1 MLGSGAHPILRRL
14 GGIPPTLLLIS
25 VLIFGLAHLAPGDP
39 LSFMLGVEAP
49 PDVVEATRA
58 RYQFDRPLPEQ
69 YLLWLGST
77 IRGDFGR
84 SVMTGQTV
92 TVMIAE
98 RLPVTAS
105 LAFTAALFS
114 WLFAFPAGIIAAVRR
129 GSRIDY
135 AISLISTFGMSVP
148 DFVLSLLLILIFA
161 VTLRIL
167 PSTSFVA
174 PWVDPVDWARHIV
187 LPAIALGAIHTA
199 LLARMMRASV
209 LEVLG
214 EDYIRTARSKGLSER
229 VVLRRHALKNA
240 LIPVVTTATINIA
253 QLLGGSIIVEQVFAI
268 PGMGRLLVD
277 AVLRRDY
284 PLIQGITLVIG
295 IIYICASLAS
305 DLVYSRLDPQVS
317 T

>member
-1 MLGSGAHPILRRL
+1 MVRGHHPILRRL
-14 GGIPPTLLLIS
+14 VGIPPTLLLIS
-25 VLIFGLAHLAPGDP
+25 VLIFSLAHLAPGDP

-58 RYQFDRPLPEQ
+58 RYQFDRPIPEQ
-69 YLLWLGST
+69 YLIWLGST

-84 SVMTGQTV
+84 SIMTGQTV
-92 TVMIAE
+92 TLMIAE
-98 RLPVTAS
+98 RLPVTAT
-105 LAFTAALFS
+105 LAITAALFS
-114 WLFAFPAGIIAAVRR
+114 WLFAFPAGIVAAVRR
-129 GSRIDY
+129 GSRLDY
-135 AISLISTFGMSVP
+135 AVSLLSTVGMSVP
-148 DFVLSLLLILIFA
+148 DFILSLVLILVFA

-167 PSTSFVA
+167 PSTSYTA
-174 PWVDPVDWARHIV
+174 PWVDPIDWARHIV
-187 LPAIALGAIHTA
+187 LPAIALGAIQTA

-214 EDYIRTARSKGLSER
+214 EDYIRTARSKGLRET

-240 LIPVVTTATINIA
+240 LIPVVTTATINIG

-277 AVLRRDY
+277 AILRRDY

-295 IIYICASLAS
+295 ISYICANLAA
-305 DLVYSRLDPQVS
+305 DLVYTRLDPQAS